1 VIKSFSFVV
10 FLCVVGWVC
19 WLRFGRGRAIGVGE
33 WRDDGRAEATSCFV
47 AVLIIFIYEFTGL
60 LFFY

>member
-1 VIKSFSFVV
+1 
-10 FLCVVGWVC
+10 
-19 WLRFGRGRAIGVGE
+19 LRLGAAGPFGVGE